1 MQAMNPSNLG
11 NEPAE
16 EVIAVLR
23 ESLRTLRF
31 GSVEIVIHDGRVVQI
46 DRKEKLR
53 VHPAAADLR
62 SHGSH
67 GK

>member
-1 MQAMNPSNLG
+1 MRIMNSSNLG

-16 EVIAVLR
+16 EIIAVLR

-31 GSVEIVIHDGRVVQI
+31 GSVEFVIHDGRVVQI

-53 VHPAAADLR
+53 VHPATADLR

>member
-1 MQAMNPSNLG
+1 MNPSNLG
-11 NEPAE
+11 NEPADE
-16 EVIAVLR
+16 IIAVLR

-31 GSVEIVIHDGRVVQI
+31 GSVEFVIHDGRVVQI

-53 VHPAAADLR
+53 VQPAAADLR
-62 SHGSH
+62 NHGSH